1 MLFVAVVES
10 HPISPGKEFY
20 EHLMQI
26 KTMNPTRLFF
36 ILLLCL
42 ITTTASAQTSTAL
55 SNAKRD
61 ADARGYVFAG
71 SHDEIVNNAKREGRL
86 NVVASL
92 SQEILTPMN
101 EAFRKKYPFIDS
113 RVVGVRGNEV
123 YVRLLEELKAGLTKN
138 QDVNDLVADYY
149 TDYLPYQKK
158 IDIFAMAK
166 EKVLDIPPAMVDP
179 INRNVVAVGSSVH
192 ILAYNKKLIPS
203 EKVPNTWED
212 FLKPEF
218 KGEKFML
225 GIRPLD
231 LQSLVPAWG
240 LEKTLDYARKMAAQK
255 PVWSRGGTAGL
266 AQLLAAEHALLVG
279 PHLDSFLRA
288 KDKDKTDMLGY
299 KLLEPLPV
307 RLNEGQGI
315 LNRAEYPYAAL
326 LWLEFLVSREGQKLL
341 DQYGPYE
348 ASVFVSGTIQEQ
360 AIRGKKLSVVD
371 WSHYVK
377 TPEYQRR
384 IVEAYGFPRADS
396 PASK

>member
-1 MLFVAVVES
+1 MSRL
-10 HPISPGKEFY
+10 ISFEKRDFTEEQMKIIFPVSPF
-20 EHLMQI
+20 LI
-26 KTMNPTRLFF
+26 LFF
-36 ILLLCL
+36 SL
-42 ITTTASAQTSTAL
+42 ISTTASAQTNTTLSTAKKG
-55 SNAKRD
+55 AEV
-61 ADARGYVFAG
+61 RGYVFVG
-71 SHDEIVNNAKREGRL
+71 SHDEIVNRAKKEGRL

-101 EAFRKKYPFIDS
+101 EAFKRKYPFIDS

-123 YVRLLEELKAGLTKN
+123 YVRLLEELRAGLTKN

-192 ILAYNKKLIPS
+192 VLAYNKKLISP
-203 EKVPNTWED
+203 ENVPNTWED

-240 LEKTLDYARKMAAQK
+240 LEKTLDYARKMAAQN

-266 AQLLAAEHALLVG
+266 AQLLAGEHALLVG

-288 KDKDKTDMLGY
+288 KDKDKTDTLGY
-299 KLLEPLPV
+299 KLLEPLPI

-360 AIRGKKLSVVD
+360 AVRGKKLSVVD
-371 WSHYVK
+371 WNHYVK
-377 TPEYQRR
+377 TPEYQRK
-384 IVEAYGFPRADS
+384 IVEAYGFPKANS
-396 PASK
+396 AASK

>member
-1 MLFVAVVES
+1 
-10 HPISPGKEFY
+10 
-20 EHLMQI
+20 MQI
-26 KTMNPTRLFF
+26 RIFSPAL
-36 ILLLCL
+36 ILTVLTLSAL
-42 ITTTASAQTSTAL
+42 ATSAQAQTSATL
-55 SNAKRD
+55 LNAKKE
-61 ADARGYVFAG
+61 AEAKGYIFVDG
-71 SHDEIVNNAKREGRL
+71 HDDIVNRAKKEGRL

-92 SQEILTPMN
+92 SQDILNPLN
-101 EAFRKKYPFIDS
+101 AAFRKKYPFIDS

-123 YVRLLEELKAGLTKN
+123 YIRLLEELKAGLTKN

-158 IDIFAMAK
+158 IDIFAMAR
-166 EKVLDIPPAMVDP
+166 EKILDIPTAMVDP

-192 ILAYNKKLIPS
+192 ILAYNKKLISP
-203 EKVPNTWED
+203 EKVPQTWED

-218 KGEKFML
+218 KDGKFLL

-255 PVWSRGGTAGL
+255 PVWSRGGAAGL
-266 AQLLAAEHALLVG
+266 AQLLAGEHALLVG

-288 KDKDKTDMLGY
+288 KDKDKSDSLGY

-315 LNRAEYPYAAL
+315 LSIAEYPYAAL

-348 ASVFVSGTIQEQ
+348 ASLFVSGTIQEQ

-371 WSHYVK
+371 WNHYVK
-377 TPEYQRR
+377 TPEYQKK
-384 IVEAYGFPRADS
+384 IVEAYGFPRAES
-396 PASK
+396 PANK